1 MSYTCAVLHIWRN
14 MEIKMIRLADIKPY
28 ENNPRDNE
36 RAVQPVTESI
46 RQFGFRVPMVLDA
59 DNVIIAGHTRY
70 LAANELKLEEVPAIY
85 ADDLTP
91 EQIKA
96 FRLVDNKIQEI
107 AEWDWD
113 AIFEELDLIQGIDM
127 KLLGFEEFLNNDQ
140 GEMKERK
147 IAESFEIDTDSFA
160 DEEFAQECPHC
171 GFRFNE

>member
-1 MSYTCAVLHIWRN
+1 